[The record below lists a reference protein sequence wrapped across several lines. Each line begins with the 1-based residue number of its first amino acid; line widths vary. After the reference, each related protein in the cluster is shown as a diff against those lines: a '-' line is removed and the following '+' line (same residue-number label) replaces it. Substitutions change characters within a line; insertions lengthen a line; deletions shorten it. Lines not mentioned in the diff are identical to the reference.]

1 MTTASPTTIV
11 DLFAGAGG
19 WEEGLAQLG
28 HHAIGIE
35 TDPLACQT
43 AEAAGHRREQV
54 DVARADPW
62 QFGAVWGLIASPPC
76 QAYSMAGKGLGR
88 IDKTHVVACAHDLA
102 DGRDTRPEH
111 LAKCRDSRSLLTVE
125 PLRWALALRPAWVAM
140 EQVPPVLE
148 LWELFGELLSGH
160 GYSCAVGVLSA
171 ERYGVPQTRRR
182 AFLIASHRG
191 AVKLPEPTHRSY
203 NPRHPDRVLDEEREL
218 LPWVSMATAL
228 GFAEDAITYTNCQT
242 HGGRRPRGL
251 TRPASCPA
259 RTLDT
264 SAGAWT
270 IERPGHCGERRHT
283 RRTPQTG
290 HQSPVSPDGLDVRQT
305 GNRVRPTSAPAP
317 TMLASGLSKG
327 VPVWV
332 RRRPATTVCTDGLVR
347 RPGHKCNASDPPGK
361 YPGRN
366 RDAVRVTVQQAA
378 VLQGFRVDYPWHG
391 SRSRQFRQIG
401 NAVCPPLAAKVLT
414 QAMRSGR

>member
-1 MTTASPTTIV
+1 LS
-11 DLFAGAGG
+11 
-19 WEEGLAQLG
+19 
-28 HHAIGIE
+28 
-35 TDPLACQT
+35 
-43 AEAAGHRREQV
+43 
-54 DVARADPW
+54 
-62 QFGAVWGLIASPPC
+62 
-76 QAYSMAGKGLGR
+76 
-88 IDKTHVVACAHDLA
+88 
-102 DGRDTRPEH
+102 
-111 LAKCRDSRSLLTVE
+111 KCRDSRSLLTVE
-125 PLRWALALRPAWVAM
+125 PLRWALALRPDWVAL

-182 AFLIASHRG
+182 AFLIANRRG
-191 AVKLPEPTHRSY
+191 RVELPAPTHRSY

-228 GFAEDAITYTNCQT
+228 GFADDAITYTNCQT

-251 TRPASCPA
+251 TRPATCPA

-270 IERPGHCGERRHT
+270 IERPGSCGERRHT
-283 RRTPQTG
+283 RRAPHAG
-290 HQSPVSPDGLDVRQT
+290 HLSPACPDGLDVRQT
-305 GNRVRPTSAPAP
+305 GNRVRSTGAPAP

-332 RRRPATTVCTDGLVR
+332 RRRPSTTILGDARVHP
-347 RPGHKCNASDPPGK
+347 PGHKCNASDPPGK

-366 RDAVRVTVQQAA
+366 GKGGVRVTVQQAA
-378 VLQGFRVDYPWHG
+378 VLQGFRPDYPWHG
-391 SRSRQFRQIG
+391 ARTRQFRQIG
-401 NAVCPPLAAKVLT
+401 NAVCPPLAAKVLAE
-414 QAMRSGR
+414 AMRPGR